1 MVSRILV
8 HMCCGPCSIYP
19 LRRVLA
25 AWSGPAKTGYEVHGF
40 FYNPNIHPRAE
51 FIKRLQAAKKLA
63 SLMELPV
70 IFHEDYEP
78 EPYFAGLAGTDKKSL
93 PLSERCTHC
102 YRLRLRKTA
111 EAAKANGFE
120 YFSSSLLYSTFQ
132 NHEQIIEEAK
142 EAERESGVRFFYE
155 DFREG
160 WQAGIEAS
168 KDMRL
173 FRQNYCGCIFS
184 KADRGLLS
192 QRNKAEVKARIKAER
207 TAKKEKA
214 GRL

>member
-25 AWSGPAKTGYEVHGF
+25 DKHGSAKTSYDVHGF

-51 FIKRLQAAKKLA
+51 FIKRLDAAKKLA

-70 IFHEDYEP
+70 IFHEDYDP
-78 EPYFAGLAGTDKKSL
+78 EPYFAGLTGMDKKSL
-93 PLSERCTHC
+93 PAAGRCTHC
-102 YRLRLRKTA
+102 YQLRLRKTA
-111 EAAKANGFE
+111 EVAKANGFE

-132 NHEQIIEEAK
+132 NHENIIEEAK
-142 EAERESGVRFFYE
+142 EAERETGVKFFYE
-155 DFREG
+155 DFRDG
-160 WQAGIEAS
+160 WQDGIEAS
-168 KDMRL
+168 KEMGL

-192 QRNKAEVKARIKAER
+192 PRNKAEVKARNKAAR
-207 TAKKEKA
+207 KKGTRA
-214 GRL
+214 